1 MPPPSHPTHYLLA
14 ATFCWGRIRVGELKN
29 VAMRF
34 SAFVVYARL
43 VGAIVVGFGAGVSAG
58 EAPSLWPPPVGVAP
72 ERVEARFDSDRPW
85 PSLVATPLGTVVNAP
100 GAAVGFTLFTPSA
113 NASGT
118 HLIDNAGR
126 VVYHW
131 EHTLANARMLPNG
144 NLIGKQD
151 NFLFEMDPQ
160 GKPAWEYEAPLP
172 MHHDYAKLPNG
183 NVLLLATRERSVE
196 EAIAAGANPA
206 FVDSNGIV
214 SDVILEIRPIYP
226 IGGEVVW
233 QWDVWD
239 HLIQDFDST
248 KDNYGDVAA
257 HPGRVDLN
265 YALPELSRTDK
276 QPDRRDWLHGNAL
289 DYHPELKQVLFSAR
303 NFSEV
308 WVVAHGITQE
318 EAAGRAGDLLW
329 RWGNPRTYRAGT
341 GDDQQL
347 FWPHSAH
354 WIPPGLPGAGNVLL
368 FNNGDEFEGTDGRGY
383 SEVVEI
389 EYPLGSET
397 AMPERGEPF
406 GPEGPAWRYR
416 GNPPK
421 SFFSQR
427 TSSAQRLANGNTLI
441 LAGLQ
446 GTMFEVTPAGE
457 TVWQYVNPLN
467 GAMALAQGDPMPV
480 RMHHDRGR
488 IIWGNM
494 LFRVRKYAPD
504 YPGLQALDLTPK
516 GVLERPP
523 EQGAARFSRAVLLGE

>member
-1 MPPPSHPTHYLLA
+1 M
-14 ATFCWGRIRVGELKN
+14 
-29 VAMRF
+29 AMRF
-34 SAFVVYARL
+34 SALVVSARL
-43 VGAIVVGFGAGVSAG
+43 AGVAAVGFGVAGLAG
-58 EAPSLWPPPVGVAP
+58 DAPLWPPPVGIAP
-72 ERVEARFDSDRPW
+72 ERVEAHYEVDRPW
-85 PSLVATPLGTVVNAP
+85 PTSVATPLGTVVNKP
-100 GAAVGFTLFTPSA
+100 GAAPGFTLVTPG
-113 NASGT
+113 ASGT

-126 VVYHW
+126 VVHHW

-160 GKPAWEYEAPLP
+160 GRPVWEYEAPLP

-183 NVLLLATRERSVE
+183 NVLLLATQRRSAE
-196 EAIAAGANPA
+196 EVIAAGANPA
-206 FVDSNGIV
+206 FVDAEGIV
-214 SDVILEIRPIYP
+214 SDVILEVRPTYP

-239 HLIQDFDST
+239 HLIQDFDPT

-257 HPGRVDLN
+257 HPERVDLN

-341 GDDQQL
+341 DDDQQL
-347 FWPHSAH
+347 FWPHSAN
-354 WIPPGLPGAGNVLL
+354 WIPAGLPGAGNVLL
-368 FNNGDEFEGTDGRGY
+368 FNNGDEFEGKDGRAF

-389 EYPLGSET
+389 AYPPDGGEAS
-397 AMPERGEPF
+397 PERGEPL
-406 GPEGPAWRYR
+406 GPEAPAWRYR
-416 GNPPK
+416 GSPPK

-427 TSSAQRLANGNTLI
+427 TSSAQRLGNGNTLI

-446 GTMFEVTPAGE
+446 GTMFEVTQAGE
-457 TVWQYVNPLN
+457 TVWQYVNPVN
-467 GAMALAQGDPMPV
+467 VTTVLAQGDLMPL
-480 RMHHDRGR
+480 RRRHDRGR
-488 IIWGNM
+488 IIWANM

-504 YPGLQALDLTPK
+504 YPGLQALDLTPR

-523 EQGAARFSRAVLLGE
+523 EQGAARFSRAALLGE

>member
-1 MPPPSHPTHYLLA
+1 
-14 ATFCWGRIRVGELKN
+14 
-29 VAMRF
+29 MRF
-34 SAFVVYARL
+34 SALVLSARL
-43 VGAIVVGFGAGVSAG
+43 AGAVALGFGMGALAGD
-58 EAPSLWPPPVGVAP
+58 APPLWPPPVGIAP
-72 ERVEARFDSDRPW
+72 ERVEAHFEPDRPW
-85 PSLVATPLGTVVNAP
+85 PASVATPLGAVVNKP
-100 GAAVGFTLFTPSA
+100 GAAAGFTLFTAS
-113 NASGT
+113 ASGT

-160 GKPAWEYEAPLP
+160 GKPVWEYEAPLP
-172 MHHDYAKLPNG
+172 MHHDYAKLPSG
-183 NVLLLATRERSVE
+183 NVLLLVTRKRSAE

-206 FVDSNGIV
+206 FVDAGGIV
-214 SDVILEIRPIYP
+214 SDVILEVRPIYP

-239 HLIQDFDST
+239 HLIQDFDPT

-257 HPGRVDLN
+257 HPERVDLN

-289 DYHPELKQVLFSAR
+289 DYHPGLNQVLFSAR

-308 WVVAHGITQE
+308 WVVAHGTTQE
-318 EAAGRAGDLLW
+318 EAAGPAGDLLW

-341 GDDQQL
+341 AEEQQV
-347 FWPHSAH
+347 FWPHSGH
-354 WIPPGLPGAGNVLL
+354 WIPPGLPGAGNILL
-368 FNNGDEFEGTDGRGY
+368 FNNGDEFEGADGRGY
-383 SEVVEI
+383 SEVLEL
-389 EYPLGSET
+389 EYPLGSGE
-397 AMPERGEPF
+397 APAPRRGEAF
-406 GPEGPAWRYR
+406 GPERPAWRYR
-416 GNPPK
+416 GSPPE

-427 TSSAQRLANGNTLI
+427 TSSVQRLANGNTLI

-457 TVWQYVNPLN
+457 TVWQYVNPVD
-467 GAMALAQGDPMPV
+467 GPMALAQGDPMPL
-480 RMHHDRGR
+480 RRHPRGR
-488 IIWGNM
+488 ITWANM

-504 YPGLQALDLTPK
+504 YPGLEPLDLTPK

-523 EQGAARFSRAVLLGE
+523 EQGAVRFSRAVLLGE